1 MLVLKVVSV
10 LVLKA
15 VIVIVLVSFEVFL
28 LIADVDNVFLA
39 VSNCVV

>member
-1 MLVLKVVSV
+1 VVV

-15 VIVIVLVSFEVFL
+15 VIVIVFVDLKTVDL
-28 LIADVDNVFLA
+28 TIGDVDKVFLA